1 MIILNSDDLYKLELK
16 DLIEKIKKYDFDKK
30 KSKENSI

>member
-30 KSKENSI
+30 KSKENSN